1 MPISEWVGLVAG
13 LVSIV
18 ALFPQL
24 RETYRDPQAKGL
36 SFGMCILNF
45 SGMLLWTF
53 YGVLAEAPSVFIVN
67 ATMLLL
73 WGGLCILR
81 MFGKKQHH
89 T

>member
-36 SFGMCILNF
+36 SSGMCILNF
-45 SGMLLWTF
+45 SSMILWTL
-53 YGVLAEAPSVFIVN
+53 YGVLAEAPSVVVVN

-73 WGGLCILR
+73 WGGLCVLR
-81 MFGKKQHH
+81 LFSRKQCR